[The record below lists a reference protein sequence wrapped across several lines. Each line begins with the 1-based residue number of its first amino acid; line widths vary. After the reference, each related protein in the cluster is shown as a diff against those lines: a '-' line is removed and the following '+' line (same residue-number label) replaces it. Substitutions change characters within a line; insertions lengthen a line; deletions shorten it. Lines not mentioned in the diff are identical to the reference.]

1 MMFIGVWSNSC
12 QKNSE
17 VENETCDRL
26 ASIFWILKNSDK
38 SLTKIAHVDL
48 VHVGTIK
55 LRVSVLKCVYN

>member
-26 ASIFWILKNSDK
+26 ASIFWIFKNSDK